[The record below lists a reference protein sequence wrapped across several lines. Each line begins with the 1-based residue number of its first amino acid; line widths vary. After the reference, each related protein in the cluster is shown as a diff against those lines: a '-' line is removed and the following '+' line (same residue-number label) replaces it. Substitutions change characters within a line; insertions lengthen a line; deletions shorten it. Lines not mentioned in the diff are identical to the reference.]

1 MAGLQFWKIKCFRL
15 HLNESRQCFCQRGRG
30 RSFHVDEPKTEK
42 ARNQQW
48 RVWCEESGGWEYQKK
63 SREYGRVCKVEDGH
77 RDKTEQ
83 CPRYIYES
91 KSYRIHSSHLK
102 VHIRRLQHGFKL
114 SFSCLRTLVERL
126 VSRWALS
133 ASQRQLYKCSQK
145 TDQLV
150 LAHDQ
155 EINLAVWREKKGLRK
170 PNQNFWFWENSLER
184 KKRATKTKPKLLIL
198 RKQSGEKKK
207 GYENQTQT
215 SDSEKTVWRR
225 KRAMKTKPKL
235 LILRKQS
242 GEEKGLWKPNPN
254 FWFWENRPAGRG
266 T

>member
-63 SREYGRVCKVEDGH
+63 SREYGRVCKAEDGH

-155 EINLAVWREKKGLRK
+155 EINLAVWREKK
-170 PNQNFWFWENSLER
+170 
-184 KKRATKTKPKLLIL
+184 
-198 RKQSGEKKK
+198 K
-207 GYENQTQT
+207 GYENQTKT
-215 SDSEKTVWRR
+215 SDSEKTDRLVVAHNQEINLAVGK
-225 KRAMKTKPKL
+225 KR
-235 LILRKQS
+235 LRKPD
-242 GEEKGLWKPNPN
+242 PNS
-254 FWFWENRPAGRG
+254 WFWELSFTLSYLNSWDSSSKSHDVLQVDRKKSLCLWRHMPSWGQLKC
-266 T
+266 